1 MKRREPTLEPE
12 LEALLNPR
20 SVERR
25 APPEVRARALARVRA
40 IAAAGGQIP
49 PNASLSLAP
58 PPLSRPAPPSHG
70 LVRMVLP
77 ASFAAAAVVAVGA
90 VAVLRVPAARAPTPA
105 TSAQPV
111 ATAFQPAEDSSL
123 PPPAAT
129 PPVVAPPKAVRSA
142 RPSGEAGTT
151 ELELLGRA
159 QAAYTQRDFSRA
171 LGLLSESNRR
181 FPNGHLAE
189 EREALRVRSLMG
201 AGRAVEGQ
209 RAAAAFAVRFPRS
222 VLLSK
227 ERKL

>member
-12 LEALLNPR
+12 LEAFLNPR

-49 PNASLSLAP
+49 PNASLALAP
-58 PPLSRPAPPSHG
+58 PPLARPASSHG
-70 LVRMVLP
+70 LVRIVLP
-77 ASFAAAAVVAVGA
+77 ASFAAAAVVAVGT

-111 ATAFQPAEDSSL
+111 AVVFQPAEVSSL
-123 PPPAAT
+123 LPPAAT
-129 PPVVAPPKAVRSA
+129 PPVMAPPKAVRSV
-142 RPSGEAGTT
+142 RPIGEAGTT

-171 LGLLSESNRR
+171 LGLLGEANRR

-227 ERKL
+227 ERKP